1 MHSPARHC
9 NRFPIPPHIPGF
21 AAYAFNSKLSTVNF
35 LLTPLSVAFT
45 HFDGGVGVAFHFFHP
60 LPIYPSR
67 GEGLNAHFLAFFV
80 FSSLQTPLLRKA
92 PRSISNFLPLN
103 NLQTP
108 RFATPLFCHPYKTGG
123 VASVGLLGGRR
134 GVPSSVLFGGR
145 PGVAPP
151 TLKRPTVRPRRRPAS
166 FFQRSPAYLR
176 PFGAKPNLS
185 LAVPKN
191 ATYNLPSTISG
202 AHHGRRQKQQIAEI
216 RQQTQWQPE

>member
-123 VASVGLLGGRR
+123 CGIC
-134 GVPSSVLFGGR
+134 
-145 PGVAPP
+145 
-151 TLKRPTVRPRRRPAS
+151 
-166 FFQRSPAYLR
+166 RSPWRTAGCAVLR
-176 PFGAKPNLS
+176 SVWRTPRCRSSHSQTSNGAP
-185 LAVPKN
+185 
-191 ATYNLPSTISG
+191 ATSTRVVFSAIPCLPSAVRCQAQPLARSP
-202 AHHGRRQKQQIAEI
+202 QK
-216 RQQTQWQPE
+216 RDV